1 MRKILLVLAT
11 VAWVLFWW
19 WWYTCKICETC
30 LCYQAALPVTQTT
43 PKETGVL
50 LFNLNDSDA
59 LTQYG
64 WPRYRDSI
72 ADEMTLFQRLEIEG
86 QYLEEESNPTGFENL
101 GLARASAIRKLFPDS
116 LFNKISITGLKVE
129 RRPGM
134 DQNPFVASAFYLRAG
149 SENVIETD
157 DKTIIYFKSNSTQR
171 LQDKEIESYLDQL
184 ALKHRGDRSVINITG
199 FTDNTGTPKQNLKM
213 GLARAN
219 AIKNYLVE
227 KGIPADRINVYSKGE
242 ADPIANNATAEGQQ
256 KNRRTEIE
264 IIQKL

>member
-30 LCYQAALPVTQTT
+30 LCYQAAAPITQTL
-43 PKETGVL
+43 PKETGAI

-64 WPRYRDSI
+64 WPRYRDSLI
-72 ADEMTLFQRLEIEG
+72 DQLNQFQRLEIEG
-86 QYLEEESNPTGFENL
+86 QYLDEESNTTGFENL

-116 LFNKISITGLKVE
+116 LFNRINLTGLKIDK
-129 RRPGM
+129 RPGM
-134 DQNPFVASAFYLRAG
+134 DQNPFLASAFYLRPG
-149 SENVIETD
+149 SENVIETG
-157 DKTIIYFKSNSTQR
+157 DKTIIYFKSNSSQR
-171 LQDKEIESYLDQL
+171 LQDKEMESFLDQL
-184 ALKHRGDRSVINITG
+184 ALKHGADRSVFNITG

-213 GLARAN
+213 GLTRAN
-219 AIKNYLVE
+219 TIKNYLIG
-227 KGIPADRINVYSKGE
+227 KGIPADRINVFSKGE
-242 ADPIANNATAEGQQ
+242 ADPIANNATAVGQQ
-256 KNRRTEIE
+256 KNRRIEIE